1 MSGLMSLTGSPDGSP
16 FRAGISVFDVVTGLH
31 SVIGILA
38 ALRHLQETGEG
49 QQIETN
55 LLSSAMS
62 SLVNQTSAYVAG
74 GVVPQ
79 RMGNAHLSLFP
90 YEPLATG
97 DGELIVVAGNDAQY
111 RKLVA
116 ELGAP
121 ELGKA
126 PRFATVAAR
135 NENREELRPLLLD
148 LLSRKSAD
156 LWFNQLSAAGVVCGP
171 TGRAHV

>member
-1 MSGLMSLTGSPDGSP
+1 
-16 FRAGISVFDVVTGLH
+16 
-31 SVIGILA
+31 
-38 ALRHLQETGEG
+38 
-49 QQIETN
+49 
-55 LLSSAMS
+55 
-62 SLVNQTSAYVAG
+62 
-74 GVVPQ
+74 
-79 RMGNAHLSLFP
+79 MGNAHLSLFP

-156 LWFNQLSAAGVVCGP
+156 QWFNQLSAVGVVCGP
-171 TGRAHV
+171 INDIKGGVELAERLGLEPVVEIDGVPSVRNPISFSRRTLRYDLPPPALDGDADYIRAWLKAPNTRDAASNQVTGPEELRSV

>member
-1 MSGLMSLTGSPDGSP
+1 
-16 FRAGISVFDVVTGLH
+16 
-31 SVIGILA
+31 
-38 ALRHLQETGEG
+38 
-49 QQIETN
+49 
-55 LLSSAMS
+55 MS

-126 PRFATVAAR
+126 PRFATADAR
-135 NENREELRPLLLD
+135 TANREELTPLLLD
-148 LLSRKSAD
+148 LLSGT
-156 LWFNQLSAAGVVCGP
+156 SAAPWFTQHTAAVVVCGP
-171 TGRAHV
+171 INNLTGAV

>member
-1 MSGLMSLTGSPDGSP
+1 
-16 FRAGISVFDVVTGLH
+16 
-31 SVIGILA
+31 
-38 ALRHLQETGEG
+38 
-49 QQIETN
+49 
-55 LLSSAMS
+55 
-62 SLVNQTSAYVAG
+62 
-74 GVVPQ
+74 
-79 RMGNAHLSLFP
+79 MGNAHLSLFP

-156 LWFNQLSAAGVVCGP
+156 QWFNQLSAAGVVCNP
-171 TGRAHV
+171 IHDIKSRSEEHTSELQSLMRISYAVFCLTKQIT